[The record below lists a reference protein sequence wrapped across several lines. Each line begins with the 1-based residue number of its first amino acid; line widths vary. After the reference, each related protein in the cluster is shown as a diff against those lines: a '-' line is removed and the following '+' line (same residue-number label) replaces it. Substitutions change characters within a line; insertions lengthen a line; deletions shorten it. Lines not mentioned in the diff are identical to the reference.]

1 MPIQTFERPILTDD
15 EIKQISKDDLVIKWK
30 QLDAYTNNLEVNS
43 KELES
48 KLKAKLYEVT
58 RLKNIMLVN
67 YVSSKELESTVNS
80 K

>member
-1 MPIQTFERPILTDD
+1 MPIQTFERPILADD
-15 EIKQISKDDLVIKWK
+15 ELKQISKDDLVIKWK

-67 YVSSKELESTVNS
+67 YVSSKELESTVNLN
-80 K
+80 